1 MLFQYSEAL
10 KCDIFVQSFI
20 CFLDRID
27 KFYSSRDIEIFR
39 NFIFAQNLLSW
50 YRGTAKRKS
59 TLISFSLFFFSGH
72 PNPDH
77 MHNVVYPEVLSHSHP
92 DLELPFPNDS
102 LDNMSFSDLLNERMG
117 GDFEEEE
124 QNIPAE
130 PIPSTSH
137 VVDLQGPENLDL
149 EGYDAISSQY
159 CENPVDQLHLDDK
172 HTIEDIEK
180 FVDARLESLGYEK
193 SRSQPE
199 TPGDGNCW
207 IHGILD
213 QLR

>member
-1 MLFQYSEAL
+1 MKLTKIPLHS
-10 KCDIFVQSFI
+10 IF
-20 CFLDRID
+20 
-27 KFYSSRDIEIFR
+27 
-39 NFIFAQNLLSW
+39 LL
-50 YRGTAKRKS
+50 
-59 TLISFSLFFFSGH
+59 GH

-92 DLELPFPNDS
+92 DLELPFQNDS
-102 LDNMSFSDLLNERMG
+102 LDNISFSDLLNERMG
-117 GDFEEEE
+117 GDFEEDE
-124 QNIPAE
+124 QNVPSE
-130 PIPSTSH
+130 PVPSTSTSH
-137 VVDLQGPENLDL
+137 VVDLQGPENSDL
-149 EGYDAISSQY
+149 EGYSAISSQFI
-159 CENPVDQLHLDDK
+159 ENPFEPLHLDDK
-172 HTIEDIEK
+172 HAIEDIEK

>member
-1 MLFQYSEAL
+1 
-10 KCDIFVQSFI
+10 
-20 CFLDRID
+20 
-27 KFYSSRDIEIFR
+27 
-39 NFIFAQNLLSW
+39 
-50 YRGTAKRKS
+50 
-59 TLISFSLFFFSGH
+59 
-72 PNPDH
+72 

-149 EGYDAISSQY
+149 EGYDAISSQF

-172 HTIEDIEK
+172 HAIEDIEK